1 MAQSLPS
8 LALAAAALGLSA
20 GFSPGPLF
28 SLVLSQTL
36 RHGTAEGVKVAL
48 APVVTDAPII
58 LACWLVLSQFS
69 GTPTVLGLVSLAGAA
84 LLARYGVA
92 CFTTAPP
99 TAEATRQAP
108 RSLWRGV
115 AANFT
120 NPHPYLFW
128 TAVGVPLL
136 LEARIASG
144 LAGVC
149 VFLAL
154 FYVAIVGAKVAA
166 AVVTGRCGRFLS
178 GRAYRLLMGALGVSL
193 FYFAA
198 TFVVQG
204 VSLLRGA

>member
-8 LALAAAALGLSA
+8 LALTAAALGLSA

-28 SLVLSQTL
+28 SLVLTQTL

-58 LACWLVLSQFS
+58 VLCWLALSRFS
-69 GTPTVLGLVSLAGAA
+69 GTPAVLGAVSLAGAA
-84 LLARYGVA
+84 LLARYGLD
-92 CFTTAPP
+92 CFRVAPP
-99 TAEATRQAP
+99 AAEAVREAP

-136 LEARIASG
+136 LEAQASG
-144 LAGVC
+144 PAGAA
-149 VFLAL
+149 VFLAF

-178 GRAYRLLMGALGVSL
+178 GRAYRLLMGALGLSL

-198 TFVVQG
+198 TFVRQG
-204 VSLLRGA
+204 LTLLAGP